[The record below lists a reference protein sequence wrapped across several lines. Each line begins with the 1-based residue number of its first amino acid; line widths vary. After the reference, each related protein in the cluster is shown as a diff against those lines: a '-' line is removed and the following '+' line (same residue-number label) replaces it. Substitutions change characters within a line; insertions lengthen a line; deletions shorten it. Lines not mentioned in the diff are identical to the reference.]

1 MVKKKEI
8 IIAQK
13 KREIKKE
20 QDISSTLREE
30 IDVLLKK
37 SREKQI

>member
-1 MVKKKEI
+1 MVKRNKET

-13 KREIKKE
+13 KRQIKKE
-20 QDISSTLREE
+20 QNVTDSIFEE

-37 SREKQI
+37 SRE